1 LLDNIVNICR
11 GSWLEE
17 MPRPATPVVGP
28 WRGCRL
34 PYCR

>member
-1 LLDNIVNICR
+1 
-11 GSWLEE
+11 
-17 MPRPATPVVGP
+17 MPRSAAPVVGP